1 MRSLFKKLKKG
12 KEKSWVSNS
21 YWKKQQANKIGREIF
36 SSRHILNILS
46 PWLSEKHPRL
56 SCRVEVASNG
66 LVEPIHHLR
75 VLLAE
80 KTPTLSSSWY
90 PRCFVVVISF
100 VIAVF
105 HLVIYSYTFDCDD
118 HCRKM
123 SSECVVRPYFL
134 CVWFIGWFWTTLRA
148 SQSVLTNTNPFPHY
162 KCVQLF
168 ITTKDC
174 QISEGWYDSKLHKK
188 LHRK

>member
-21 YWKKQQANKIGREIF
+21 YWKKQQANKKGREIF
-36 SSRHILNILS
+36 SARHILNILS
-46 PWLSEKHPRL
+46 AKHEMKTQEKYPRL

-75 VLLAE
+75 ALLAK

-90 PRCFVVVISF
+90 PCSFLVVDAFPLATLFI
-100 VIAVF
+100 
-105 HLVIYSYTFDCDD
+105 HTWLCDD

-123 SSECVVRPYFL
+123 LSECVVRPYFL

-162 KCVQLF
+162 KCVQLS

-174 QISEGWYDSKLHKK
+174 QIWYDSKLHKR